1 MPIVF
6 PNAYEVSSRIDKEIF
21 NLYYNLILNKQEIE
35 SDTIKPSSYKVLDDF
50 KIAMCLAC
58 QNYLDTPVDTLPDI
72 DNLIMHFLEKVLL
85 ICHSGWF
92 QSFFESQLLK
102 NGSTKISITWAIKS
116 TQRFSPE
123 AQYAVFEMLLQLKET
138 DMYPLEFLFNIA
150 NSDLLF
156 AKISEEWANDF
167 LNRACSPLFYDII
180 NRFFLNHFSWIIS
193 KISEMLGSKI
203 WNE

>member
-85 ICHSGWF
+85 ICHSG
-92 QSFFESQLLK
+92 
-102 NGSTKISITWAIKS
+102 
-116 TQRFSPE
+116 
-123 AQYAVFEMLLQLKET
+123 
-138 DMYPLEFLFNIA
+138 
-150 NSDLLF
+150 
-156 AKISEEWANDF
+156 
-167 LNRACSPLFYDII
+167 
-180 NRFFLNHFSWIIS
+180 
-193 KISEMLGSKI
+193 
-203 WNE
+203 